1 MSGINKEIAAVDVS
15 KAVEGPEG
23 RIDIL
28 TGVNLDVTKGASLAI
43 VGASG
48 SGKTTL
54 LGLLAGLD
62 TPTHGEITLAG
73 TRIDTL
79 DEESRAAL
87 RRKNVGFLFQ
97 SFHLLP
103 RLTVLENVLLPQRY
117 AREPDP
123 QAPDRARALL
133 ERIGLGKRLDHLP
146 GQLSGGQ
153 LQRAAIARA
162 LLNAPDLLLAD
173 EPTGN
178 LDSNSAADVMA
189 LLRELHAGGQ
199 TLVLVTH
206 DPAIAASA
214 QRTIH
219 LRDGRVA
226 AGQA

>member
-1 MSGINKEIAAVDVS
+1 MIELNAIRKTYRQGSTSIHALDGIDLHIAQGEFIAIM
-15 KAVEGPEG
+15 GP
-23 RIDIL
+23 
-28 TGVNLDVTKGASLAI
+28 
-43 VGASG
+43 SG
-48 SGKTTL
+48 SGKSTL
-54 LGLLAGLD
+54 LNVLGGLD
-62 TPTHGEITLAG
+62 RPDSGRYRLAQDEISALDDDAASAVRNR
-73 TRIDTL
+73 RI
-79 DEESRAAL
+79 
-87 RRKNVGFLFQ
+87 GFVFQ

-117 AREPDP
+117 ARTPDP
-123 QAPDRARALL
+123 GAPKRARALL
-133 ERIGLGKRLDHLP
+133 ERIGLGERLDHLP

-162 LLNAPDLLLAD
+162 LLNEPDLLLAD

-226 AGQA
+226 GEQS

>member
-1 MSGINKEIAAVDVS
+1 MIELKSIRKTYRQGSTAIHALDGIDLHIAQGEFIAIM
-15 KAVEGPEG
+15 GP
-23 RIDIL
+23 
-28 TGVNLDVTKGASLAI
+28 
-43 VGASG
+43 SG
-48 SGKTTL
+48 SGKSTL
-54 LGLLAGLD
+54 LNVLGGLD
-62 TPTHGEITLAG
+62 RPDSGHYRLAQDEISALEDDAASDVRNR
-73 TRIDTL
+73 RI
-79 DEESRAAL
+79 
-87 RRKNVGFLFQ
+87 GFVFQ

-117 AREPDP
+117 ARQPDP
-123 QAPDRARALL
+123 AAPARARAVL
-133 ERIGLGKRLDHLP
+133 ERIGLGQRLDHLP

-162 LLNAPDLLLAD
+162 LLNEPDVLLAD

-178 LDSNSAADVMA
+178 LDSGSAADVMA

-226 AGQA
+226 TELS

>member
-1 MSGINKEIAAVDVS
+1 MIELTSIRKTYRQGSTAIHALDGIDLHIAQGEFIAIM
-15 KAVEGPEG
+15 GP
-23 RIDIL
+23 
-28 TGVNLDVTKGASLAI
+28 
-43 VGASG
+43 SG
-48 SGKTTL
+48 SGKSTL
-54 LGLLAGLD
+54 LNVLGGLD
-62 TPTHGEITLAG
+62 RPDSGHYRLAQDEISALDDDAASDVRNR
-73 TRIDTL
+73 RI
-79 DEESRAAL
+79 
-87 RRKNVGFLFQ
+87 GFVFQ

-117 AREPDP
+117 ARTPDP
-123 QAPDRARALL
+123 HAPDRARTLL

-162 LLNAPDLLLAD
+162 LLNEPDLLLAD

-206 DPAIAASA
+206 DPAIAANA